1 LKSLV
6 KIFLSFSL
14 LFFLFYKTKYEELI
28 DNILSFSFLTMVYV
42 GPLYFLS
49 LLVSV
54 FKWRLLLPLHDFRS
68 LLFVSL
74 IGQFYSTVLPG
85 QIAGEIAKV
94 FYLGKSQDDSEQ
106 VAASVIVDKLTGVLG
121 LLIVASG
128 GAITSS
134 YQVPIVIPLSLVVF
148 TIIFLIILF
157 FLKLPI
163 AYQVIV
169 KIIRQTALRCPR
181 FNQFMLQVIRILDVW
196 AQFLANPFR
205 LIYVFFLGASFQVI
219 CIWINI
225 LLAQDLGIKIPFSE
239 WCWIFGLVSIAVLFP
254 ISIGGIGV
262 REGVFAGVLSLQGV
276 PVEKSIALSFAV
288 FGVSLIGAL
297 IGGGLEVFRVV
308 RSSSFSRKA

>member
-1 LKSLV
+1 
-6 KIFLSFSL
+6 
-14 LFFLFYKTKYEELI
+14 
-28 DNILSFSFLTMVYV
+28 MVYV
-42 GPLYFLS
+42 GTLYFLS

-54 FKWRLLLPLHDFRS
+54 FKWRLLLPLHDFRN

-74 IGQFYSTVLPG
+74 VGQFYSTVLPG

-94 FYLGKSQDDSEQ
+94 FCLGKSQDDSEQ
-106 VAASVIVDKLTGVLG
+106 VAASVIVDKLTGILG

-134 YQVPIVIPLSLVVF
+134 SQVPIGIPLSLVVF
-148 TIIFLIILF
+148 TIIFLIILL

-163 AYQVIV
+163 AYQVII
-169 KIIRQTALRCPR
+169 KIIRQTAMRWPR
-181 FNQFMLQVIRILDVW
+181 FNQFMLQVIHILDDW
-196 AQFLANPFR
+196 AKFLANPFR
-205 LIYVFFLGASFQVI
+205 LIYVFFLGALFQVI

-276 PVEKSIALSFAV
+276 SVEKSIALSFAV

-297 IGGGLEVFRVV
+297 IGGFLEVFRVV